1 MTTALVVGGGGR
13 EHTLA
18 WALAESPTVERVLV
32 APGNAGTD
40 LDERCQNIEVAVEDV
55 DALVGL
61 AISESVDL
69 VIVGPEAPLVA
80 GLVDRLDEV
89 AIAAFGPV
97 AAAARIEGSKSYCK
111 DFLVRHSIPTG
122 GAAVFDDASAALAHL
137 GRLEAPPVV
146 KASGLAAGKG
156 VIVAESHEEAAT
168 AIRSILVDRRFGA
181 AGDRVLLE
189 ERLTGTELSIL
200 AFCDGE
206 RFRVMPAAQD
216 HKRLHEADRG
226 PNTGGMGAFTPSPV
240 ADDSLIE
247 QIGREIIAPTMAGMV
262 DEGTAYRGVLYA
274 GVMLT
279 DEGPMVLEFNCRFG
293 DPEAQVVL
301 PLLRTDLA
309 EVLRACAGGH
319 LDQIDLDWSRDAAVA
334 VVLAAK
340 GYPEHTSEPAVVH
353 GLEVVADLGCR
364 VFHAGTML
372 SGDEV
377 VAVGGRVLAVTA
389 IASDLETAADMAHAG
404 ASAIDF
410 AGSHHRAD
418 IARAA
423 VRTDR

>member
-18 WALAESPTVERVLV
+18 WALVDSPTVERVLV
-32 APGNAGTD
+32 APGNAGTE
-40 LDERCQNIEVAVEDV
+40 LEERCENVDVAAGDV
-55 DALVGL
+55 DALVDL

-69 VIVGPEAPLVA
+69 VTVGPEAPLVA
-80 GLVDRLDEV
+80 GLVDRLDQAGV
-89 AIAAFGPV
+89 TAFGPV
-97 AAAARIEGSKSYCK
+97 AAAARLEGSKSYCK
-111 DFLVRHSIPTG
+111 DFLARHSIPTG
-122 GAAVFDDASAALAHL
+122 VAAVFDDVSSALDHL

-156 VIVAESHEEAAT
+156 VIVAESHDQAAA

-189 ERLTGTELSIL
+189 ELLAGTEVSIL

-226 PNTGGMGAFTPSPV
+226 PNTGGMGAFVPSPV
-240 ADDSLIE
+240 ADASLIE
-247 QIGREIIAPTMAGMV
+247 QIGREVIAPTLAGMV
-262 DEGTAYRGVLYA
+262 DEGSAYRGVLYA

-279 DEGPMVLEFNCRFG
+279 EDGPKVLEFNCRFG

-301 PLLRTDLA
+301 PLLRSDLA
-309 EVLRACAGGH
+309 EVLRACAHGR
-319 LDQIDLDWSRDAAVA
+319 LDEIDLVWSNDAAVA
-334 VVLAAK
+334 VVLASK
-340 GYPEHTSEPAVVH
+340 GYPERSSEPAVVY
-353 GLEVVADLGCR
+353 GLETAADLGCT
-364 VFHAGTML
+364 VFHAGTTL
-372 SGDEV
+372 TGGEV
-377 VAVGGRVLAVTA
+377 MAVGGRVLAVTA
-389 IASDLETAADMAHAG
+389 VASDLGTAAELAHAG
-404 ASAIDF
+404 AAAVDF

-418 IARAA
+418 IARATA
-423 VRTDR
+423 QVAR